1 MKTLPMTLGRCLAIP
16 LAFAA
21 LLLSCAA
28 NAQSQGGGGGGSGDQ
43 SNTVCMSSFQ
53 SALIPLE
60 GGAAG
65 FGAVNQSTDALG
77 AFQLTPAALQDA
89 GFQNADG
96 SWTAQ
101 AQAMGVNSQASFLSN
116 PSAQLAADNAY
127 NAKNVQYMGNGWD
140 GQTVNG
146 STLDSGNLA
155 YCSEALGAGGCKQY
169 LQTGQVPAQDLPG
182 NPQWQNGGFA
192 KNMNFMGNTSTSG
205 CSATDVNTTTQNGV
219 TTTTVAGLYCD
230 PAIMNQL
237 VSNSQ
242 QMVNAWTLLAERPE
256 TGYTLLGGQSVLQ
269 AAGLI
274 GPGQPGYVNPG
285 SGLGSGGG
293 PPPFGGADFAM
304 TSCLSKL
311 SGNGIDIIF
320 SVPSIDQILNQLLQ
334 MACNMAGQLFTQL
347 TAPLDQSVYQA
358 FSLNGAIPGLDLG
371 TFSAN
376 GGSGGAGGSLLTL
389 GGNANS
395 ISLSPDNSWYQT
407 NPTIGSNGAN
417 SYGSIFGNGVGG
429 GP

>member
-1 MKTLPMTLGRCLAIP
+1 MKTLRITLGRRLAAP
-16 LAFAA
+16 AAFAV
-21 LLLSCAA
+21 LLLAGGA
-28 NAQSQGGGGGGSGDQ
+28 TAQTQDGSQD
-43 SNTVCMSSFQ
+43 NTVCMSSFQ

-65 FGAVNQSTDALG
+65 FGAVNSSTNALG

-89 GFQNADG
+89 GFQNPDG

-101 AQAMGVNSQASFLSN
+101 AQAMGVTNQASFLSN
-116 PSAQLAADNAY
+116 PAAQVAADNAY
-127 NAKNVQYMGNGWD
+127 NAKNVSYMGSSWQ

-146 STLDSGNLA
+146 TTLNSGNLA

-169 LQTGQVPAQDLPG
+169 LQTGQVPSQDLPG

-192 KNMNFMGNTSTSG
+192 KNMQQMGNTSTSG
-205 CSATDVNTTTQNGV
+205 CSATDVDTTTTTQNGV
-219 TTTTVAGLYCD
+219 TTTTTSVSGLYCD

-237 VSNSQ
+237 VSNSS
-242 QMVNAWTLLAERPE
+242 QMVNSWTLLAERPE

-274 GPGQPGYVNPG
+274 GPGQPGYVSPG
-285 SGLGSGGG
+285 GMGTLGGG
-293 PPPFGGADFAM
+293 QSPFGGADFAM
-304 TSCLSKL
+304 ASCLNKL
-311 SGNGIDIIF
+311 SGNGIDIVF

-334 MACNMAGQLFTQL
+334 MACNMAGQLFTQV

-371 TFSAN
+371 TFSASA
-376 GGSGGAGGSLLTL
+376 GSGAGGSLLNIT
-389 GGNANS
+389 GNGQ
-395 ISLSPDNSWYQT
+395 SLSYAPDTGWYQT
-407 NPTIGSNGAN
+407 NPAVGSGGAS
-417 SYGSIFGNGVGG
+417 SYGSIFGGTYSGG
-429 GP
+429 GQ